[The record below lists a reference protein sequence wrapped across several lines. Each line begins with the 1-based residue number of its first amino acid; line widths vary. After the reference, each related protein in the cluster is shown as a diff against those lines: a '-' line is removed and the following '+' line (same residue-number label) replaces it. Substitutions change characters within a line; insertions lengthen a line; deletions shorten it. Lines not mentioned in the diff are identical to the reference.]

1 MEFQIEREIFLT
13 NLNRIKPFID
23 KKSNMPILS
32 SVFIE
37 TKHDYINI
45 RATDLEIG
53 IQCSNINANIIEEGI
68 ITVPGT
74 ELHEIVKGAEENIIN
89 IKSNQNRVVISYGK
103 TTFELVCFDYMEFPD
118 FAFPENVN
126 QILIDGDTF
135 HEMVSKT
142 VYATM
147 TGEDNSLT
155 GIFME
160 PILADDKSF
169 LRMVSTDG
177 NRLSLVDKEVEGAES
192 IFNEG
197 KGLMMPRK
205 GMIELS
211 RLVSDGGLL
220 SFGIEKDKNK
230 NVVAKKDKV
239 ILTMR
244 LLESYFP
251 DYKSVIPSSF
261 NKIIIIDKNKLIDAI
276 RKMLILIK
284 DSKFFKV
291 VKFVFE
297 NNTLKLISTNP
308 DKGEGEENIP
318 INYEMEKLEI
328 GFNPNFLIDVLQ
340 SMESSNIEINLIDN
354 MKPCLIKGD
363 ADRGFLGLI
372 MPVKC

>member
-1 MEFQIEREIFLT
+1 MEFQIEKENLLGSLT
-13 NLNRIKPFID
+13 RIRPVLD

-37 TKHDYINI
+37 AKEKFINI
-45 RATDLEIG
+45 NATDLEIG
-53 IQCSNINANIIEEGI
+53 IQCTVSANIIEEGI
-68 ITVPGT
+68 VAVPGK
-74 ELHEIVKGAEENIIN
+74 ELHEIVKECKESDIN
-89 IKSNQNRVVISYGK
+89 IKANENRVIISYGNTK
-103 TTFELVCFDYMEFPD
+103 FELLCLDYREFPD
-118 FAFPENVN
+118 FVFPENVN
-126 QILIDGDTF
+126 QIFIDGDIF
-135 HEMVSKT
+135 HEMVAKT

-147 TGEDNSLT
+147 PDDDDSLT

-160 PILADDKSF
+160 PILVDDKSF

-177 NRLSLVDKEVEGAES
+177 NRLSLIDKNVDGVET

-220 SFGIEKDKNK
+220 SFGIEKDQNK

-251 DYKSVIPSSF
+251 DYKNVIPNSF
-261 NKIIIIDKNKLIDAI
+261 NQTVIIERNKLLDAI
-276 RKMLILIK
+276 KKMSIVT
-284 DSKFFKV
+284 SKFFKV
-291 VKFVFE
+291 VKFIFE
-297 NNTLKLISTNP
+297 NNKLKLLSNNP
-308 DKGEGEENIP
+308 DLGDGEENIL
-318 INYEMEKLEI
+318 INYDGDRLEI
-328 GFNPNFLIDVLQ
+328 GFNPKFIIDVLQ
-340 SMESSNIEINLIDN
+340 NMESENVEISFIDN

-363 ADRGFLGLI
+363 VDKGFVGLI
-372 MPVKC
+372 MPVRC

>member
-1 MEFQIEREIFLT
+1 MEFQIEKEILLT
-13 NLNRIKPFID
+13 NLTRIRPVLD

-37 TKHDYINI
+37 TKEDFINI
-45 RATDLEIG
+45 NATDLEIG
-53 IQCSNINANIIEEGI
+53 IQCKVTANIIEAGI
-68 ITVPGT
+68 VAVPGK
-74 ELHEIVKGAEENIIN
+74 ELYEIVRDCREDTIN
-89 IKSNQNRVVISYGK
+89 IKANENRVVISYGNTK
-103 TTFELVCFDYMEFPD
+103 FELICFDYREFPD
-118 FAFPENVN
+118 FVFPEDVN
-126 QILIDGDTF
+126 KIYIDGDIF
-135 HEMVSKT
+135 HEMVTKT

-147 TGEDNSLT
+147 PDEDDSLT

-160 PILADDKSF
+160 SVLNDDKSF

-177 NRLSLVDKEVEGAES
+177 NRLSLIDKIVEGAES

-205 GMIELS
+205 GMIELA

-220 SFGIEKDKNK
+220 SFGIEKDQKK

-251 DYKSVIPSSF
+251 DYKNVIPASF
-261 NKIIIIDKNKLIDAI
+261 NQTIIIERNKLLDSIK
-276 RKMLILIK
+276 KMLILT
-284 DSKFFKV
+284 SKFFKV

-297 NNTLKLISTNP
+297 NNNLKLLSTNP
-308 DKGEGEENIP
+308 DVGDGEENIP
-318 INYEMEKLEI
+318 INYEGERLEI
-328 GFNPNFLIDVLQ
+328 GFNPKFIIDVLQ
-340 SMESSNIEINLIDN
+340 NMESDNVDISFIDN

-363 ADRGFLGLI
+363 ADKGFLGLI
-372 MPVKC
+372 MPVRC